1 MTTPHNIVD
10 LAAFRT
16 AMQNLPLP
24 DEKARK
30 AAMDRNA
37 MLTKPQG
44 ALGRLED
51 LAIWYAAWRNAA
63 KPSINAPQII
73 IFAGNHGV
81 AAQGVSAFPPEVT
94 AQMVLNFEAGGAA
107 INQLADLACAQLDV
121 LALDLDNPTADFTR
135 APAMT
140 DAECAAAI
148 NAGMNAVNRDADLLV
163 VGEMGIGNTTSA
175 AAIATAI
182 LGGAAGEWT
191 GRGTGLDDDGVA
203 HKASVIAT
211 ALQRTGNMSD
221 PLEVL
226 RQVGG
231 REIAA
236 MTGAIAAARLH
247 RIPVILD
254 GFIASSAALVLH
266 ELAPDALNHVVA
278 GHCSAEGAHQK
289 MLQAMNKSPLLKL
302 DLRLGEGSGAALA
315 IQILKGALACFSGM
329 ATFAEA
335 GVSDG

>member
-1 MTTPHNIVD
+1 
-10 LAAFRT
+10 
-16 AMQNLPLP
+16 
-24 DEKARK
+24 
-30 AAMDRNA
+30 
-37 MLTKPQG
+37 
-44 ALGRLED
+44 
-51 LAIWYAAWRNAA
+51 
-63 KPSINAPQII
+63 
-73 IFAGNHGV
+73 
-81 AAQGVSAFPPEVT
+81 
-94 AQMVLNFEAGGAA
+94 
-107 INQLADLACAQLDV
+107 
-121 LALDLDNPTADFTR
+121 
-135 APAMT
+135 
-140 DAECAAAI
+140 
-148 NAGMNAVNRDADLLV
+148 
-163 VGEMGIGNTTSA
+163 
-175 AAIATAI
+175 
-182 LGGAAGEWT
+182 
-191 GRGTGLDDDGVA
+191 
-203 HKASVIAT
+203 
-211 ALQRTGNMSD
+211 MSD